1 MAPAGLLLASGPQ
14 GLAAR
19 ERPHLRAAVAAWRR
33 PRRCHWSALSG
44 VDIVN
49 PQTVSRSLGM
59 HLPAYRFGK
68 PYESV
73 ERTTLVHF
81 LTGEPVVEV
90 SQVGGAIVGRD
101 MQKGARAREA
111 LLAIDPEEIVE
122 RLQTAGNL
130 YAHGTLPMGD
140 SRQSPE
146 DFVKQQSATTGLP
159 ESLCRA
165 NMQKN
170 LFVLSNMDRMLDA
183 LSRGLPPEVFWKGY
197 GREQRGVVVSY
208 QAQSPVLG
216 LVLPSNSPGVHTLW
230 LPVIA
235 LGVGLVMKPGGQ
247 EPWTPYRMAAA
258 MIEAGIPAEAIGL
271 YPGAT
276 DVGASILA
284 SCKRSMIF
292 GSAKTVEQYRGNPGV
307 QVHGPGFSKILL
319 GDDCVDRWEE
329 YLDLMV
335 ESVAINGGR
344 GCINASAIYASRHT
358 EAIAAGLAERLGPVD
373 VLPPDDPAAKLAA
386 FTIPGA
392 AKAIWGQIEAGLAAP
407 GVTHATESYGP
418 RLVEGERCGWLRPVV
433 AHCTS
438 AEPAIAKAEYMFPF
452 VAVVKCP
459 QAAMLEKIGPTLVGT
474 AICDDPV
481 FRSALVNCTEIDRL
495 NLGPIPTT
503 RLDWLQPHEGN
514 IIDFL
519 YRSRAL
525 QVPAAAGVA

>member
-1 MAPAGLLLASGPQ
+1 
-14 GLAAR
+14 
-19 ERPHLRAAVAAWRR
+19 
-33 PRRCHWSALSG
+33 
-44 VDIVN
+44 
-49 PQTVSRSLGM
+49 M
-59 HLPAYRFGK
+59 HLSAWRFGK
-68 PYESV
+68 LYESL
-73 ERTTLVHF
+73 ERETLVHF
-81 LTGEPVVEV
+81 LSGEPVAEV

-101 MQKGARAREA
+101 LQKAQQARAA

-130 YAHGTLPMGD
+130 YANGTVTVGD
-140 SRQSPE
+140 TQQAPD

-170 LFVLSNMDRMLDA
+170 MFVLSNIDRILDA
-183 LSRGLPPEVFWKGY
+183 LSRGLDTRVLWDGY
-197 GREQRGVVVSY
+197 GVEHRGVTVSY

-235 LGVGLVMKPGGQ
+235 LGVGLVMKPGSQ

-258 MIEAGIPAEAIGL
+258 MVEAGIPAEAIGL

-276 DVGASILA
+276 DVGAGILA
-284 SCKRSMIF
+284 GCRRSMIF

-307 QVHGPGFSKILL
+307 QVHGPGFSKIIL
-319 GDDCVDRWEE
+319 GDDCVDDWERH
-329 YLDLMV
+329 LDMMC
-335 ESVAINGGR
+335 ESVAINSGR

-358 EAIAAGLAERLGPVD
+358 KAIAEAIAARLGPID
-373 VLPPDDPAAKLAA
+373 VKPPQDPEARLAA

-392 AKAIWGQIEAGLAAP
+392 AKAIWGQIEAGLKTP
-407 GVTHATESYGP
+407 GVIHATAAYGD
-418 RLVEGERCGWLRPVV
+418 RLVEGERCGWLRPTVV
-433 AHCTS
+433 HCTS
-438 AEPAIAKAEYMFPF
+438 PEPEIAKAEYMFPF
-452 VAVVKCP
+452 VSVVECP
-459 QAAMLEKIGPTLVGT
+459 QERMLDAIGPTLVCT
-474 AICDDPV
+474 AITDDEA
-481 FRSALVNCTEIDRL
+481 FQRRLVDCTHVDRL

-503 RLDWLQPHEGN
+503 KLDWLQPHEGN

-525 QVPAAAGVA
+525 QAAVGARS